1 MTTLAAAVASRLPAR
16 WVGSAACALYPRLE
30 PELARLADYCPAGGT
45 AVDVGSWYGPWAR
58 RLAARCDRVVAVEP
72 VAHLAHYLKSS
83 LPGNARVVHGA
94 ATDRAGTARLWLP
107 EGDQGDRGLSS
118 LTRGSVHAHSVEVP
132 ALTVDGLGLG
142 DVVFLKMDVDGGELP
157 ALRGAEGVLS
167 RQRPALLIELEARIQ
182 PVAPVVDLLSG
193 LGFRGWLLPGRRW
206 VALADFD
213 LAAHQAR
220 TEHLVHR
227 GMLRRTLTP
236 GGGRSET
243 AAGGDAPQ
251 RERYVNSVLFL
262 PEGREP
268 GYAREAA
275 GG

>member
-16 WVGSAACALYPRLE
+16 WVGAAARALYPRLE
-30 PELARLADYCPAGGT
+30 PELARLADYCPAHGT

-72 VAHLAHYLKSS
+72 VAHLARHLRGA
-83 LPGNARVVHGA
+83 LPGNVRVVHGA
-94 ATDRAGTARLWLP
+94 ACDREGTARLWLP

-118 LTRGSVHAHSVEVP
+118 LTRSGVHDHSVEVP
-132 ALTVDGLGLG
+132 ALTVDGLGIA
-142 DVVFLKMDVDGGELP
+142 DAVFVKMDVDGGELP
-157 ALRGAEGVLS
+157 ALRGAHGVLT

-182 PVAPVVDLLSG
+182 PVAPVVDLLTG
-193 LGFRGWLLPGRRW
+193 LGYRGWVLPGRSW
-206 VALADFD
+206 TALADFD
-213 LAAHQAR
+213 LTAHQER

-227 GMLRRTLTP
+227 TMLRRALSP
-236 GGGRSET
+236 GGGRP
-243 AAGGDAPQ
+243 GDRGAPR

-262 PEGREP
+262 PADREP
-268 GYAREAA
+268 RQPPGTR